1 MICGCCWGLVCLGVC
16 ADFVVW
22 GLRKEFAR
30 HCICR
35 KGERGGALCGFGL
48 RVESLGEMKNKY
60 IYLLF
65 SALSL
70 WIYFNRKC
78 ALGESG
84 RKRAVGGSVRASG
97 GRACLSV
104 RRRGERHGAL
114 DAKMCVELKACGAS
128 SQG

>member
-1 MICGCCWGLVCLGVC
+1 MRELQGYGV
-16 ADFVVW
+16 AE
-22 GLRKEFAR
+22 EFAR
-30 HCICR
+30 LCICR
-35 KGERGGALCGFGL
+35 KGERGVALCGFGL

-70 WIYFNRKC
+70 WIYLDRKC

-104 RRRGERHGAL
+104 RRRGERPLSIILSGAVL
-114 DAKMCVELKACGAS
+114 LFIKS
-128 SQG
+128 F